1 MKKSTDNPIRPCYWH
16 YWIGLLLCLALVPV
30 RRSQGLPLE
39 FDWITLGIAFWFL
52 LTAESIFVAVLLSL
66 IGLPKEQVARPF
78 LARCRQN
85 PLRSVA
91 LIFFF
96 AILGWLTTWPK
107 ALVAG
112 VDVVALLELKDRQG
126 AKGLRNAAAYVF
138 APAAYLFLGF
148 LMVLAYNCAI
158 VSVRFNFATD
168 PAFAAIDRWL
178 LMGHSVSEFAHWS
191 VQTFSLSF
199 FRVLEFIY
207 FGMFPQIGA
216 ALILVALCDGR
227 TQALQFVGAILVSY
241 YVALAMFY
249 IWPSQGP
256 YYLCPAHF
264 SRFPS
269 SLQVYNL
276 QKTLIR
282 DALALWQHR
291 PISRIST
298 DYFIAFPC
306 MHIAQPMVVI
316 WFLRRWRRIV
326 LALAIYDFLLI
337 VAVLMLEQHYVID
350 IIAGFLVAGLAIAI
364 NGGPFHRGN
373 IEPATTQ
380 SGGTA

>member
-1 MKKSTDNPIRPCYWH
+1 MEKSTNTQLRPRYWH
-16 YWIGLLLCLALVPV
+16 CWIGLLLCLALVPV
-30 RRSQGLPLE
+30 LRSQGLPLKL
-39 FDWITLGIAFWFL
+39 DWITLGIAFWFL

-66 IGLPKEQVARPF
+66 IGLPEERVARPF
-78 LARCRQN
+78 LTRCRQN
-85 PLRSVA
+85 PLRCVA
-91 LIFFF
+91 LLFFF
-96 AILGWLTTWPK
+96 VILGWLTTWPK
-107 ALVAG
+107 ALVVG
-112 VDVVALLELKDRQG
+112 VDVVALLELYDRQG
-126 AKGLRNAAAYVF
+126 KKGLRNAAASVF
-138 APAAYLFLGF
+138 APATYLFLGF

-178 LMGHSVSEFAHWS
+178 LLGHSVSEFAHWS

-264 SRFPS
+264 SRFPA

-316 WFLRRWRRIV
+316 WFLRRWRRIA

-373 IEPATTQ
+373 IEPDTTQ